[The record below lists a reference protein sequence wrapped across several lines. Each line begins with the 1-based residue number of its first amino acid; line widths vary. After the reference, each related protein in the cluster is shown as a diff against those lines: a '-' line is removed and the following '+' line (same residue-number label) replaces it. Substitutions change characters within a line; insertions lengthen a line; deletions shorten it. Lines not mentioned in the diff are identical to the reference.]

1 MEKQSLEATR
11 RATSRCSGALRMTL
25 DQKIQVWM
33 VIGTWLAGLGTFAA
47 VVVALCL
54 SRRVEKVRLKVDA
67 GLRVVILGDGSPLQR
82 HLGIGVTNLGERPV
96 TVNTVG
102 WAVGRGK
109 HRRFAIQ
116 PVSGPHTNQYPI
128 ELAHGK
134 SANFMVSFL
143 VTPQWPKEFATGFVE
158 DLSDQFLKTLVVRV
172 HTSVGQTVEVQP
184 EKDLLEEL
192 KRAGISERAT

>member
-1 MEKQSLEATR
+1 M
-11 RATSRCSGALRMTL
+11 
-25 DQKIQVWM
+25 IH
-33 VIGTWLAGLGTFAA
+33 
-47 VVVALCL
+47 
-54 SRRVEKVRLKVDA
+54 A

-82 HLGIGVTNLGERPV
+82 HLGISVTNLGERPV

-109 HRRFAIQ
+109 QRRFAMQ
-116 PVSGPHTNQYPI
+116 TVSDPHTNQYPI

-143 VTPQWPKEFATGFVE
+143 ATPHWPREFATGFVK
-158 DLSDQFLKTLVVRV
+158 DLSDRSLKTLLVYV
-172 HTSVGQTVEVQP
+172 HTSVGQTVEVHP

-192 KRAGISERAT
+192 KKAGLSGQAG